1 MKPCDNSE
9 YITVQKMIDMLSLVK
24 KRDRD
29 RIVLFGGPV
38 KSFDWMDVA
47 EGILLFIET
56 EETEIEHVE
65 YTPEA
70 MGYEK

>member
-1 MKPCDNSE
+1 MKPCDDSE
-9 YITVQKMIDMLSLVK
+9 YVTVQKMIDSLSDVK

-29 RIVLFGGPV
+29 RIVLFDGPI

-56 EETEIEHVE
+56 EDDEIEHVE
-65 YTPEA
+65 YDAEQ
-70 MGYEK
+70 MGREK

>member
-9 YITVQKMIDMLSLVK
+9 YVTVQEMIDSLSDVK

-29 RIVLFGGPV
+29 RRVLFDGPV

-56 EETEIEHVE
+56 EDTEIES
-65 YTPEA
+65 
-70 MGYEK
+70 EKEQRDETMR